1 MLFPKIIIL
10 AQGGTHG
17 DFLYES
23 CQLMILN
30 NNNINN
36 KIDNNGRVLESSIF
50 KRKNFKLYK
59 KGQKKGLMF
68 DHLNDAKSIE
78 ICHIWYEEFINWPSK
93 FYYINFDDSLIDIIK
108 QMYFEKVCNND
119 KNKAMEDYKKY
130 LPNSISK
137 KITLDNFDKI
147 ITMSYKSI
155 KRKYRLQP
163 NIKEINMLDLYSL
176 DKLIDILKNMAI
188 YNEKKLLS
196 LKKLHNDW
204 LKKNS
209 KWIKQLKNS

>member
-50 KRKNFKLYK
+50 KRNNFTLYK
-59 KGQKKGLMF
+59 KGQKKESM
-68 DHLNDAKSIE
+68 LNYLNNAQEIE
-78 ICHIWYEEFINWPSK
+78 ICHIWFEEFINWPSK
-93 FYYINFDDSLIDIIK
+93 FYYIDFDDTLIESIK
-108 QMYFEKVCNND
+108 KMYFEKACNND
-119 KNKAMEDYKKY
+119 INIAIENYKKY
-130 LPNSISK
+130 LPDSITK
-137 KITLDNFDKI
+137 KITHDNFDKI

-155 KRKYRLQP
+155 KKKYQKQP
-163 NIKEINMLDLYSL
+163 NIKAINMVNLYSL
-176 DKLIDILKNMAI
+176 DTLINILKDMKI
-188 YNEKKLLS
+188 YNREKLS
-196 LKKLHNDW
+196 FLEIFHKDW
-204 LKKNS
+204 IKKNH
-209 KWIKQLKNS
+209 KWINIIKNS